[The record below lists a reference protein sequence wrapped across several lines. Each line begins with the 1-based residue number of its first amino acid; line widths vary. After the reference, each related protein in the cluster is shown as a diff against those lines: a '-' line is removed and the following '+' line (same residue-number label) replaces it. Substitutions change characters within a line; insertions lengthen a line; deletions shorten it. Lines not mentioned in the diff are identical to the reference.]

1 MLRRAEHIA
10 AQQQSMVSKGQKP
23 LKTAFSIA
31 EISER
36 LVKTM
41 CCNNIF
47 DDNNCWWIIIVIAI
61 ILLLFSSCCND

>member
-1 MLRRAEHIA
+1 MLRRTEHIA
-10 AQQQSMVSKGQKP
+10 AQQHSMVSKGQKP